1 MFSSKSLIYPYKV
14 AVNFEWTSKCNA
26 RCSMCPQHVIQNP
39 QLMTGDI
46 FYRALSRIN
55 SGDVFRT
62 VIAGY
67 GEHTTHHR
75 FMEFTSAVGKHPG
88 RFDLVSNGQLL
99 DKKMLQHIEG
109 NIELLT
115 LSFSSIKPD
124 VYEKVHVNLDHDKVK
139 ANIETAQKT
148 LRRTALAISLTP
160 LVECIETL
168 PETIEWFQQRGIE
181 KLTMSPT
188 LYNRAGNMEQH
199 QQASQ
204 QLREIIQHY
213 GLHSQE
219 LDFIPSV
226 KDIAQQYLRNQFKCA
241 PRNSDLFIASSGD
254 YLYCYND
261 IAHQQPFAHVDDVS
275 IREALEKREKMA
287 AISAICDHCNMRNRY
302 RGKEV
307 LTVAKNYFFGKA
319 KSITAASLHRG

>member
-1 MFSSKSLIYPYKV
+1 MFFSKVQRHPYKV

-26 RCSMCPQHVIQNP
+26 RCSMCPQHVIKNP
-39 QLMTGDI
+39 QLMTVDI
-46 FYRALSRIN
+46 FRRTLSRIKPD
-55 SGDVFRT
+55 DVFRT

-67 GEHTTHHR
+67 GEPTTHPR
-75 FMEFTSAVGKHPG
+75 FTEFISAVGAHPG

-99 DKKMLQHIEG
+99 DEEKLRSIDG
-109 NIELLT
+109 NIELLVV
-115 LSFSSIKPD
+115 SFSSIQPD
-124 VYEKVHVNLDHDKVK
+124 VYGKVHVNLDHETVK

-148 LRRTALAISLTP
+148 LKKTTLAISLTP

-199 QQASQ
+199 QQASHR
-204 QLREIIQHY
+204 LREIIRRY
-213 GLHSQE
+213 RLHSQE
-219 LDFIPSV
+219 LDFIPSI
-226 KDIAQQYLRNQFKCA
+226 KDVSRQYFRNEFKCI

-261 IAHQQPFAHVDDVS
+261 IAHKQPFAHVDDLG
-275 IREALEKREKMA
+275 IREAIEVREKMT
-287 AISAICDHCNMRNRY
+287 AIDAICSDCNMRNRY

-307 LTVAKNYFFGKA
+307 LAVAKNYLSGKV
-319 KSITAASLHRG
+319 KSMTSAILHTG